1 MLNIRVKIYNRTP
14 KEWKDKVPLETYETK
29 MFYTGKARYN
39 TVKRT
44 LSQIFK
50 YPDEH
55 LEFTEQ
61 PCDVRLFPRVYH
73 TEDVTISV
81 YSRSPMIWKEETGVG
96 EYHFFVQQQPIQTA
110 ST

>member
-1 MLNIRVKIYNRTP
+1 MNMKIQITDKMP
-14 KEWKDKVPLETYETK
+14 KEWKDKTPVETYETR
-29 MFYTGKARYN
+29 MFYTGGSRYN
-39 TVKRT
+39 VLKKT

-50 YPDEH
+50 YPDGH

-73 TEDVTISV
+73 TEDVIISV
-81 YSRSPMIWKEETGVG
+81 YSRSPLIWKEEIAVG
-96 EYHFFVQQQPIQTA
+96 DYHFFVQQPIQTA